1 MGEGTGPATAT
12 VLDGDNAWYTKMIF
26 SGLSRA
32 VSAASIMIE
41 GQSEP
46 IQMNR
51 NGGATWSAS
60 TPEAHSG
67 NVDVTFTLTLD
78 NEDTVELADCFT
90 SWPQSTSASCT
101 ATSADTGS
109 SNCAAKWQQC
119 AGNGFQDVCCEE
131 GTQCS
136 RTVNGTRSVVRI
148 VRRAGRAIS
157 VGIFAVEND
166 SV

>member
-1 MGEGTGPATAT
+1 MGGVSYEEVECEGTGPATAT
-12 VLDGDNAWYTKMIF
+12 VLDGGNAWDTKMIF

-78 NEDTVELADCFT
+78 NQDTVELADCFT

-101 ATSADTGS
+101 ASSPDTDTDTTTTTTTTTHCTTTTTTTTTAASGS

-119 AGNGFQDVCCEE
+119 AG
-131 GTQCS
+131 
-136 RTVNGTRSVVRI
+136 
-148 VRRAGRAIS
+148 
-157 VGIFAVEND
+157 
-166 SV
+166 